1 MNMLNLELI
10 RGGKQPLYQQI
21 AEHIKT
27 QISNGRLPA
36 NSRLPTVRKMAATLG
51 VTRLTVQNAYG
62 ELQADGWIEATVG
75 RGTFVSPAV
84 QRITMLPSIGQY
96 LTPDNAIND
105 MIELDQVV
113 GVRSMALA
121 IPDSSLFPIEELWKE
136 IGNLRSQ
143 AHDLM
148 CYGPILGDAALRVE
162 VVQMVAE
169 LGITAVPEDLLITSG
184 ALQAVS
190 LATQAITEPGDNVL
204 VDAPTFLGMLNV
216 LKAQR
221 LNPIHIPYDED
232 GPDLEAF
239 EHALRTQKP
248 RFYYTIPN
256 FHNPTGYC
264 MSGERRQAVLQ
275 LTRQYNCM
283 ILEDDIYGQ
292 LAYDEPALPSFKS
305 QDTYHQVIYVS
316 GFSKVLMPGLRVGYL
331 VMPPRLRTRLQSLR
345 RATDLCSPI
354 FVQRALANFLRQ
366 GGLKQH
372 LKRVLPIYRDRRN
385 TLMSA
390 MRENMPPSVT
400 WSYPAGGYSSW
411 VTLPRYFATGEL
423 YRQALQ
429 QGFAFTPGEAYQIND
444 ASHEFMRL
452 CFANQSS
459 AGIRAGV
466 TLLGNLIKHQITTGG
481 RSSDWM
487 PVV

>member
-1 MNMLNLELI
+1 MLNLELT
-10 RGGKQPLYQQI
+10 RGGRQPLYQQI

-27 QISNGRLPA
+27 QINNGRLPA
-36 NSRLPTVRKMAATLG
+36 NTRLPTVRKMATSLG

-105 MIELDQVV
+105 MIELDQVI

-121 IPDSSLFPIEELWKE
+121 IPDSSLFPTELLWQE
-136 IGNLRSQ
+136 IAHLRPQ
-143 AHDLM
+143 ANDLM

-162 VVQMVAE
+162 VVQMLAE
-169 LGITAVPEDLLITSG
+169 MAITAVPEDLLITSG

-216 LKAQR
+216 LKAQH
-221 LNPIHIPYDED
+221 LHPIHIPYDED
-232 GPDLEAF
+232 GPDLDSF
-239 EHALRTQKP
+239 EHALRTQNP
-248 RFYYTIPN
+248 RFYYAIPN
-256 FHNPTGYC
+256 FHNPTGYS
-264 MSGERRQAVLQ
+264 MSIERRQAVLQ

-292 LAYDEPALPSFKS
+292 LAYDGQPMPTFKS
-305 QDTYHQVIYVS
+305 QDVHNQVIYVS

-331 VMPPRLRTRLQSLR
+331 IMPPRLRTRLQSLR

-354 FVQRALANFLRQ
+354 FIQRALANFLRR
-366 GGLKQH
+366 GGLKHH
-372 LKRVLPIYRDRRN
+372 LKRVLPIYRERRN

-390 MRENMPPSVT
+390 LRENMPPTVT
-400 WSYPAGGYSSW
+400 WSHPTGGYSSW

-423 YRQALQ
+423 YRQSLQ
-429 QGFAFTPGEAYQIND
+429 QGFAFTPGEAYQIDD
-444 ASHEFMRL
+444 ASHEFLRL
-452 CFANQSS
+452 CFANQSP

-466 TLLGNLIKHQITTGG
+466 TLLGNLIKQQITTGG

>member
-1 MNMLNLELI
+1 MLNLELT
-10 RGGKQPLYQQI
+10 RGVKQPLYQQI
-21 AEHIKT
+21 AEQIKT

-36 NSRLPTVRKMAATLG
+36 NTRLPTVRKMASSLG

-105 MIELDQVV
+105 MIELDQVL
-113 GVRSMALA
+113 GVRSMAMA
-121 IPDSSLFPIEELWKE
+121 IPDSSLFPSDAFWQELSH
-136 IGNLRSQ
+136 IRPQ
-143 AHDLM
+143 ANDLM

-162 VVQMVAE
+162 VVQLLDEME
-169 LGITAVPEDLLITSG
+169 ITAVPEDILITSG
-184 ALQAVS
+184 ALQAVW

-216 LKAQR
+216 LEAQR
-221 LNPIHIPYDED
+221 LNPIHIPYDEE
-232 GPDLEAF
+232 GPDLDAL
-239 EHALRTQKP
+239 EHALRTQNP
-248 RFYYTIPN
+248 RFYYAIPN
-256 FHNPTGYC
+256 FHNPTGYS
-264 MSGERRQAVLQ
+264 MSIERREAVLQ
-275 LTRQYNCM
+275 LTQQYNIM

-292 LAYDEPALPSFKS
+292 LAYDGTPLPTFKS
-305 QDTYHQVIYVS
+305 MDEHNQVIYVS

-331 VMPPRLRTRLQSLR
+331 VMPPRLRTRMQSLR

-354 FVQRALANFLRQ
+354 FLQRALANFIRR
-366 GGLKQH
+366 GELKQH
-372 LKRVLPIYRDRRN
+372 LKRVRPIYRDRRN

-390 MRENMPPSVT
+390 LRENMPSSVT
-400 WSYPAGGYSSW
+400 WSHPTGGYSSW
-411 VTLPRYFATGEL
+411 VTLPRYFAPGEL

-429 QGFAFTPGEAYQIND
+429 QGFAFTPGDAYQMND
-444 ASHEFMRL
+444 AAHDYMRL

-466 TLLGNLIKHQITTGG
+466 KLLGKLIKQQINT
-481 RSSDWM
+481 RSQIGCRWFRR
-487 PVV
+487 